1 MAKLKIA
8 NTTSVT
14 NVTYPQNTV
23 VTPGDTPGDRFI
35 SPTLINGN
43 HIGGVGGKTSQA
55 GLQIK
60 PTVYVNAV
68 GATAAVGSI
77 LAQKGSHKFRVT
89 DGTYT
94 GVCKLV
100 NSTTLAAGQMNLWA
114 NVCVIPS
121 ATMASANVAGGA
133 TSATVTWTAGTTL
146 GPVATPRVGDYIV
159 GFPTSPN
166 ISAYGAQVTSVTNST
181 TVVVSVTGNIA
192 SATTL
197 ANAMTL
203 VSRIDNKY
211 IHDFI
216 SDGQPDSTNGTT
228 TYYTTGFNP
237 TKFRYV
243 LGGNAVSASA
253 TITSGFARVISA

>member
-1 MAKLKIA
+1 MAKLKISNQTA
-8 NTTSVT
+8 QTSVT
-14 NVTYPQNTV
+14 YPA
-23 VTPGDTPGDRFI
+23 PAGDRYI
-35 SPTLINGN
+35 SPTLINGL
-43 HIGGVGGKTSQA
+43 HYGGVGGTTTNT

-68 GATAAVGSI
+68 GATAAAGSI

-114 NVCVIPS
+114 NVCIIPS

-133 TSATVTWTAGTTL
+133 TSATVTWTAGTTI
-146 GPVATPRVGDYIV
+146 GPVATPRVGDYLV
-159 GFPTSPN
+159 GFPASPS
-166 ISAYGAQVTSVTNST
+166 ISAYGAQVTGVTNAT
-181 TVVVSVTGNIA
+181 TVTVLVSGNVA
-192 SATTL
+192 ATTTL

-211 IHDFI
+211 VHDFI
-216 SDGQPDSTNGTT
+216 SDGQQDSTNGTT
-228 TYYTTGFNP
+228 NYYTTGYNP

-243 LGGNAVSASA
+243 SGGNAISASA

>member
-1 MAKLKIA
+1 MAKLKISQT
-8 NTTSVT
+8 NSVSGT
-14 NVTYPQNTV
+14 QT
-23 VTPGDTPGDRFI
+23 DKFI

-43 HIGGVGGKTSQA
+43 HIGGVGGLTSQS

-60 PTVYVNAV
+60 PTVYVT
-68 GATAAVGSI
+68 GGSAAAGSI
-77 LAQKGSHKFRVT
+77 LAQKGAHKFRVT
-89 DGTYT
+89 DGTNT

-121 ATMASANVAGGA
+121 ASMASANVAGGA
-133 TSATVTWTAGTTL
+133 TSATVSWTSGATF
-146 GPVATPRVGDYIV
+146 GPVTTPRVGDYIV
-159 GFPTSPN
+159 GFSSAN
-166 ISAYGAQVTSVTNST
+166 IGAYGAQVTSVTNAT
-181 TVVVSVTGNIA
+181 TVVVSVSGNVAA
-192 SATTL
+192 STTL

-216 SDGQPDSTNGTT
+216 SDGLIDSTTGTT
-228 TYYTTGFNP
+228 TYYTSGYNP

-243 LGGNAVSASA
+243 LGGNASAQ
-253 TITSGFARVISA
+253 FARVISG